1 MVAQSKIIIIGIVF
15 ALVLVLAVL
24 IFIISN
30 INKKAMNF
38 CAKNAFSIL
47 EKNFKVTQ
55 IDLGDKSKLKLNS
68 FMKFNIAQY
77 DIENI
82 GNLSIMKM
90 NMGIMQML
98 SFVITPYEKNLPLL
112 SADYMYIL
120 GNRKIYLEIYD
131 LVENKD
137 DNYTT
142 LLSELQSTIE
152 KFASLENI
160 EASEA
165 WYDSLLTVTT
175 YKSGKIKDDETFSAL
190 LTDNLQVYL
199 DSAKSFPLLDEIQK
213 STKKEITV
221 DYTNGLIEK
230 GGIPTNIFKKSL
242 GEENTRKFF
251 DNIFFGSSNY

>member
-1 MVAQSKIIIIGIVF
+1 
-15 ALVLVLAVL
+15 
-24 IFIISN
+24 
-30 INKKAMNF
+30 
-38 CAKNAFSIL
+38 
-47 EKNFKVTQ
+47 
-55 IDLGDKSKLKLNS
+55 
-68 FMKFNIAQY
+68 
-77 DIENI
+77 
-82 GNLSIMKM
+82 
-90 NMGIMQML
+90 
-98 SFVITPYEKNLPLL
+98 
-112 SADYMYIL
+112 MYIL
-120 GNRKIYLEIYD
+120 GNRKIYLEFYD

-175 YKSGKIKDDETFSAL
+175 YKSGKIKDDETFSSL

-242 GEENTRKFF
+242 GEENTRNFF